1 LIGFTLAVPSI
12 DKASHDPTPLLYII
26 GSYFPNYVVVAALVF
41 VSIAIFA
48 SVLANL
54 TTLTRLVWSMA
65 RDGQLPASRFLSKV
79 SVHKVPANA
88 IWVVIPITA
97 IFTIWAQVEVVII
110 AICTFTM
117 YVTYGMVVCAVLW
130 GKNQRSDQRDM
141 QERKKVSRGL
151 CFAALA
157 WLASITGLLTF
168 MTAMSM
174 SRTALLETAVATGAV
189 FIFVLGYWLLRK
201 SRRSP
206 AVQLAE
212 EE

>member
-1 LIGFTLAVPSI
+1 
-12 DKASHDPTPLLYII
+12 
-26 GSYFPNYVVVAALVF
+26 
-41 VSIAIFA
+41 
-48 SVLANL
+48 
-54 TTLTRLVWSMA
+54 
-65 RDGQLPASRFLSKV
+65 
-79 SVHKVPANA
+79 
-88 IWVVIPITA
+88 
-97 IFTIWAQVEVVII
+97 
-110 AICTFTM
+110 
-117 YVTYGMVVCAVLW
+117 
-130 GKNQRSDQRDM
+130 M